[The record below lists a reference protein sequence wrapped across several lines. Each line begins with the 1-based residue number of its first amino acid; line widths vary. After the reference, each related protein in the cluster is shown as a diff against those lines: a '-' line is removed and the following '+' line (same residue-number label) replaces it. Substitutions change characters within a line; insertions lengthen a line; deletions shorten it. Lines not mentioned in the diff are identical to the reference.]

1 MIHRIKSRFYAG
13 LCCGLVIF
21 ASIPHTVFAQP
32 LIKQTQS
39 IREVQN
45 EISYFPNA
53 RMEEVSPSL
62 LEEENPS
69 ADLAGSPRAGET
81 LYRVSS
87 ADEWNALLS
96 GVTDSALWSTP
107 SALNPTTGIYNGTE
121 DVRIILDRDI
131 VGTMDSIT
139 LSDRQVTFTLDL
151 NGHSFQTQGG
161 TLSIQSVG
169 SRTNT
174 LVLQN
179 GNMAATG
186 INANSAMG
194 KIGIQNVDFT
204 DISGNA
210 VSGDFGGE
218 CFVSHCTF
226 SHEKSSNN
234 HTAILVT
241 NFKVGVEISDVTISD
256 FGNGINA
263 SYAVPD
269 PGVDLSNV
277 TVSGANIGLDLSDS
291 KVRAQNVTLSGNK
304 ASGSRGVNLGRIN
317 GAASDLEDFLFNDL
331 SDFSNVTISDFDS
344 GILSQGSGTCSLDHC
359 EITNVNLGLVS
370 NNRGTAHFN
379 VRDSVL
385 EANASIA
392 EGGYSGDSYGIYA
405 YDGGFS
411 CVNTEVTGFQVGAYS
426 RSSTSAVANCTFD
439 NLEYNIDSYYFDIY
453 NSVLKN
459 AKYGIKNNGAS
470 SLIMDTE
477 VIGKKTPGGIG
488 IQEMGTNMSVFSS
501 DSFSPSMSP
510 ALGAMITY
518 TESAYPDAP
527 HHDMIVSGY
536 DIGLQCSDRTQIE
549 IAGIEVKDC
558 TTGMSGECYFG
569 LDRDTVRNTYIHD
582 CIYGIMCDNLNLVNM
597 NLYVYNCKE
606 TGVQITNQLTG
617 PHLLE
622 IYECKDGLI
631 MFGNQMTQLHLQI
644 HDNTG
649 NGFNYKGNNSSAAFN
664 CSMEIYN
671 NKGWNICGDDVPMF
685 QVAPALNNEF
695 TCRLENG
702 GLGNINIKLK
712 GSSES
717 NYILT
722 PTHLKSDG
730 GVYYVYPGKEVWI
743 SPSSSASWTEKTDW
757 LEGCMVFDIEN
768 YTEKAVAAYAPEEN
782 VRTTSD
788 QTENTWNFVRT
799 HFFAAKE
806 GWVIQ
811 YDKTVGSGP
820 TMYPLVF
827 TEGCN
832 VTYDYETNGGTGM
845 SETYAKISY
854 LNGDAVDLS
863 LTASRPG
870 YEFIGWNTDPDAHE
884 AISALTAQKKDITL
898 YAIYRKAVVFTY
910 HTYDQAL
917 DYTQSGYL
925 FNKETLLYTD
935 QAGSQKVN
943 ALSYADQV
951 PQSVYNYVGYSYD
964 GRDTTNLFQEGEV
977 LSAEKTDIYCVYTM
991 NGELRCL
998 GPDGALYDQQKME
1011 AFYTILNTLPY
1022 QYSYELKSFQAE
1034 KGYVFVG
1041 WRAADGMIYAPGSIY
1056 VTDRPSAV
1064 LQAEVNPITPEAP
1077 TLEAVTYEFGIV
1089 LGNVALPT
1097 DWKWKDSSRELS
1109 AGQQEYDAIYVPN
1122 GDTVK
1127 ILVTVLKNPKPNYA
1141 VVQNLK
1147 GVEGSK
1153 LSTVALPAQWR
1164 WKNPSEILSLTEN
1177 KYLAVFTHSSG
1188 NYEDIEVMLEITVT
1202 AKKADNNT
1210 GDGNTNTGDDK
1221 NHNHTGSVNK
1231 PDTPSTPKPDEVGI
1245 KEPASSVN
1253 KPNTPSTP
1261 KPQKGKIYTVGGI
1274 KYKVTNTSSK
1284 TVSVVGLTK
1293 STKKKK
1299 TITIKKTVKI
1309 MGVTFK
1315 ITEIGNNVFASCK
1328 KLKKVT
1334 IGANVT
1340 KIGKKAFYKCS
1351 ELKTIIIQSK
1361 KIKSVGKNALKGINK
1376 KAVIKVPKSKLKKYK
1391 KLLKKK
1397 GQ

>member
-1 MIHRIKSRFYAG
+1 MIHRIKSGLYAG

-32 LIKQTQS
+32 LIKQTQR
-39 IREVQN
+39 IGEAQN

-69 ADLAGSPRAGET
+69 ADLAGSPRAGEA

-194 KIGIQNVDFT
+194 KIDIQDVDFT
-204 DISGNA
+204 DISGKA
-210 VSGDFGGE
+210 VSGDYGGE
-218 CFVSHCTF
+218 CFVSGCSFDHVPT
-226 SHEKSSNN
+226 SSNN
-234 HTAILVT
+234 NTAIYVFSFT
-241 NFKVGVEISDVTISD
+241 TVEISDVTIRD

-263 SYAVPD
+263 SSASSAG
-269 PGVDLSNV
+269 GVDLSDV

-291 KVRAQNVTLSGNK
+291 PVKVVNVTLSGNK
-304 ASGSRGVNLGRIN
+304 ASGSRGVNLGRII
-317 GAASDLEDFLFNDL
+317 GAASDLGGFLVDGL
-331 SDFSNVTISDFDS
+331 SDFSYVTISDFDS

-359 EITNVNLGLVS
+359 EITNVNHGLVS
-370 NNRGTAHFN
+370 NNGGTARFN

-385 EANASIA
+385 KANASIA

-405 YDGGFS
+405 YDGGFA
-411 CVNTEVTGFQVGAYS
+411 CVNTEVTGFKVGVWS
-426 RSSTSAVANCTFD
+426 RSNTSAVANCTFD

-459 AKYGIKNNGAS
+459 AKYGIRNNGS
-470 SLIMDTE
+470 SSVIMDTE
-477 VIGKKTPGGIG
+477 VIGNKTPGSIG

-536 DIGLQCSDRTQIE
+536 DIGLRCSARTQIG

-558 TTGMSGECYFG
+558 TTGMSGERYFG
-569 LDRDTVRNTYIHD
+569 LDRDTVRDTYIHD

-606 TGVQITNQLTG
+606 AGVQITNQLTG

-622 IYECKDGLI
+622 IYDCKDGLI
-631 MFGNQMTQLHLQI
+631 MFGNLMTQLHLQI

-649 NGFNYKGNNSSAAFN
+649 NGFAYKGNNSSATFN

-671 NKGWNICGDDVPMF
+671 NEGWNICGDDVPMF
-685 QVAPALNNEF
+685 QLAPARNDEF

-702 GLGNINIKLK
+702 GLGNININQK
-712 GSSES
+712 GSSGS

-743 SPSSSASWTEKTDW
+743 APSSSASWTEKTDW

-768 YTEKAVAAYAPEEN
+768 YTEGAVAAYAPEEN

-806 GWVIQ
+806 GWVIR

-832 VTYDYETNGGTGM
+832 VTYDYETNGGTAM
-845 SETYAKISY
+845 SESYARISY

-898 YAIYRKAVVFTY
+898 YAIYRKAVAFTY
-910 HTYDQAL
+910 HTYDPAL

-925 FNKETLLYTD
+925 FNKETLPYTD
-935 QAGSQKVN
+935 QAGSQKAN
-943 ALSYADQV
+943 ALSYADRV
-951 PQSVYNYVGYSYD
+951 PQSVYNYAGYSYD
-964 GRDTTNLFQEGEV
+964 GRDTTNLFREGEV

-991 NGELRCL
+991 NGELRYL
-998 GPDGALYDQQKME
+998 GPDGTLNAQQKTE

-1022 QYSYELKSFQAE
+1022 QFSYVLKSFQAE
-1034 KGYVFVG
+1034 KGYVFGG
-1041 WRAADGMIYAPGSIY
+1041 WRAADGTIYAPGSIY
-1056 VTDRPSAV
+1056 VTDRTSAE
-1064 LQAEVNPITPEAP
+1064 LQAEVNPILVSALAVSPKQSTIGIGDTLQMTVSIQPEDALNPTVTWTTSDTSIATVDGSGLVTAHAEGTVTITASANDGSGCSDTAAVVVVKEKEGTSSLTPKTGDNAP
-1077 TLEAVTYEFGIV
+1077 VLPVWIV
-1089 LGNVALPT
+1089 LFGMLAAVSYLVA
-1097 DWKWKDSSRELS
+1097 
-1109 AGQQEYDAIYVPN
+1109 
-1122 GDTVK
+1122 
-1127 ILVTVLKNPKPNYA
+1127 
-1141 VVQNLK
+1141 
-1147 GVEGSK
+1147 
-1153 LSTVALPAQWR
+1153 
-1164 WKNPSEILSLTEN
+1164 
-1177 KYLAVFTHSSG
+1177 
-1188 NYEDIEVMLEITVT
+1188 
-1202 AKKADNNT
+1202 
-1210 GDGNTNTGDDK
+1210 
-1221 NHNHTGSVNK
+1221 
-1231 PDTPSTPKPDEVGI
+1231 
-1245 KEPASSVN
+1245 
-1253 KPNTPSTP
+1253 
-1261 KPQKGKIYTVGGI
+1261 GKR
-1274 KYKVTNTSSK
+1274 KR
-1284 TVSVVGLTK
+1284 
-1293 STKKKK
+1293 
-1299 TITIKKTVKI
+1299 
-1309 MGVTFK
+1309 
-1315 ITEIGNNVFASCK
+1315 
-1328 KLKKVT
+1328 
-1334 IGANVT
+1334 
-1340 KIGKKAFYKCS
+1340 
-1351 ELKTIIIQSK
+1351 
-1361 KIKSVGKNALKGINK
+1361 
-1376 KAVIKVPKSKLKKYK
+1376 
-1391 KLLKKK
+1391 
-1397 GQ
+1397 